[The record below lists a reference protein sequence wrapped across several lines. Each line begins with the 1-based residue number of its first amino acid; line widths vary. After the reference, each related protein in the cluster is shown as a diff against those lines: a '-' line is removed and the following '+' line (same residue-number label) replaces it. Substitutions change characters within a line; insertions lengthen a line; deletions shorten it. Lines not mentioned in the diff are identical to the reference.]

1 MHFIKVIFLMT
12 INILYLTT
20 AEIKTIYNV
29 DYVIDEATKTIKI
42 VSVDKQPSN
51 IIIVTPNGHTNRHEQ
66 YDVMHHYPGVVSD
79 VILPGVP
86 NERSIMHVLLND
98 GTLVRAVGE
107 HVYTNFHTH
116 KERMIYG
123 QLRTFALDDFSLADK
138 IYLGAPVFVDKKLV
152 SVITCRY
159 DDYTNGLVMY
169 PVTGTRSK
177 GLISGQI
184 NYDDKVIVNV
194 LRPSM
199 SVYGR
204 NQLPYSPDSINA
216 VSIKRLAISVSNN
229 RQIYRDLPRSVV
241 VFHNEN
247 DIFINLVEGDFE
259 IEKIRF
265 DGPMVVP
272 QSI

>member
-1 MHFIKVIFLMT
+1 MYFKKVIYFMI
-12 INILYLTT
+12 INILYVTR
-20 AEIKTIYNV
+20 AEIKTVYNV
-29 DYVIDEATKTIKI
+29 DYVIDETTKTIKV
-42 VSVDKQPSN
+42 VSVDKQLSN
-51 IIIVTPNGHTNRHEQ
+51 IIVVPANGQTNRHEQ
-66 YDVMHHYPGVVSD
+66 YDAMHHYPGVVSD

-86 NERSIMHVLLND
+86 NERTIMHVLLND

-123 QLRTFALDDFSLADK
+123 QLRTFALEDFSLVDK
-138 IYLGAPVFVDKKLV
+138 IYLGAPIFVNKKLV

-169 PVTGTRSK
+169 PVTGARSK

-194 LRPSM
+194 LKPSM

-204 NQLPYSPDSINA
+204 NQLPYSPNSINA
-216 VSIKRLAISVSNN
+216 VSIKRLAISVGNN
-229 RQIYRDLPRSVV
+229 RQIYRDLPRSVAI
-241 VFHNEN
+241 FHNEK
-247 DIFINLVEGDFE
+247 DISIGLVEGDFE
-259 IEKIRF
+259 IDRIRF